1 MIVVLDIMQTDV
13 VSVTSDIN
21 ARELARKLAAEDISG
36 APVIDGGGALVGV
49 VSQTDL
55 VRLAA
60 REQGLDLAVTAA
72 HLDVASGYDEA
83 RDPEDDPGELD
94 AHGFFVPDEL
104 PFSARSVLE
113 AVPES
118 RFDLTTVEEIMTPAF
133 YSVRP
138 DLPVPRTGGLPGARS
153 HSARRRGRGRP
164 PDRDRHPP
172 STCSGPSPTAGSA
185 ADIPHD
191 RLVLRPQARHG
202 RGGPGRHVASRG
214 ADPDVRG
221 PPGAGPPRRPQRAA
235 GRGECGRRRLRLR
248 PGRRWSRPN
257 GRAPTPSASCTGWGW
272 RAPGVSHSGSSSST
286 CGSTS
291 GTG

>member
-138 DLPVPRTGGLPGARS
+138 DLPVPELADYL
-153 HSARRRGRGRP
+153 ARGRIQRAVVVEDGRLI
-164 PDRDRHPP
+164 
-172 STCSGPSPTAGSA
+172 GIVTAL
-185 ADIPHD
+185 D
-191 RLVLRPQARHG
+191 VLRAVADG
-202 RGGPGRHVASRG
+202 RLGG
-214 ADPDVRG
+214 
-221 PPGAGPPRRPQRAA
+221 
-235 GRGECGRRRLRLR
+235 
-248 PGRRWSRPN
+248 
-257 GRAPTPSASCTGWGW
+257 
-272 RAPGVSHSGSSSST
+272 
-286 CGSTS
+286 
-291 GTG
+291 